1 MLCEKNVVPRA
12 ILIVSFCAT
21 ALLPM
26 PADALS
32 PLVQDYVH
40 GIEALRELSKVPQQ
54 GQAEYRKEHEEELAA
69 AARAVDSAFDAYH
82 YTLEMNAAII
92 HKYGHAV
99 ICNYDEEIGPRVDQL
114 IDNHISRLVKESV
127 PPNEARRATMKLYV
141 DELILG
147 EMFDE
152 FGCP

>member
-1 MLCEKNVVPRA
+1 MPCEKNFILRA
-12 ILIVSFCAT
+12 ILA
-21 ALLPM
+21 ALLCAILPV
-26 PADALS
+26 PAYALS

-40 GIEALRELSKVPQQ
+40 GMEALRELSKVPQE
-54 GQAEYRKEHEEELAA
+54 GQAEYRTQHGEELAA
-69 AARAVDSAFDAYH
+69 AARAVESAFDTYH

-114 IDNHISRLVKESV
+114 IDNHIARLVKENV